1 MTEEFDRSNFKRT
14 NNLSCIGMFQS
25 DYCTRCVFC
34 VRCYKC
40 TDCEDC
46 EECIDCHFCIQCFG
60 LRRAAFRYRNK
71 SITPD
76 EFFVLSNHVVDN
88 HVLRRIQKK
97 YKDKGVETRSVVF
110 AEVCVNTRTKQKVIN
125 YYRNNLDKI
134 LYLKMD
140 KGYIKLS
147 PYEGQNGQEIGL
159 RDFIMRPNDVLV
171 HGLPYVLCMFN
182 NTHKEILSFVTFASN
197 IDN

>member
-1 MTEEFDRSNFKRT
+1 MTEELDRSNYKRT

-25 DYCTRCVFC
+25 DYCTRSVFC

-60 LRRAAFRYRNK
+60 LRGAAFRYQNK

-76 EFFVLSNHVVDN
+76 EYFVLSNHVVDN

-97 YKDKGVETRSVVF
+97 YKDHGKETRAVVF
-110 AEVCVNTRTKQKVIN
+110 TDVWANTRTKNKVIN
-125 YYRNNLDKI
+125 YYRNNRDKI
-134 LYLKMD
+134 LYLQLN

-147 PYEGQNGQEIGL
+147 PYEGQEGKEIVI
-159 RDFIMRPNDVLV
+159 RDFIKIPNNELAKS
-171 HGLPYVLCMFN
+171 LPYVLCIASN
-182 NTHKEILSFVTFASN
+182 KGKEILGFVTFSSDIN
-197 IDN
+197 

>member
-25 DYCTRCVFC
+25 DYCTRSVFC

-60 LRRAAFRYRNK
+60 LRGAAFRYRNK

-76 EFFVLSNHVVDN
+76 EYFVLSNHVVDN

-97 YKDKGVETRSVVF
+97 YKDHGEETRAVVF
-110 AEVCVNTRTKQKVIN
+110 SDIWANTRTKYKLIN
-125 YYRNNLDKI
+125 YYRSNPNKI
-134 LYLKMD
+134 LYLQMD
-140 KGYIKLS
+140 NGYIKLS
-147 PYEGQNGQEIGL
+147 PYEGQEGKEIVI
-159 RDFIMRPNDVLV
+159 RDFINTPNKELAK
-171 HGLPYVLCMFN
+171 GLPYVLCIAS
-182 NTHKEILSFVTFASN
+182 NTSKEILGFVTFASDIN
-197 IDN
+197 

>member
-25 DYCTRCVFC
+25 DYCTRSVFC

-60 LRRAAFRYRNK
+60 LRGAAFRYRNK

-76 EFFVLSNHVVDN
+76 EYFVLSNHVVDN

-97 YKDKGVETRSVVF
+97 YKDHGEETRAVVF
-110 AEVCVNTRTKQKVIN
+110 SDVWANTRTKYKLIN
-125 YYRNNLDKI
+125 YYKSNRNKI
-134 LYLKMD
+134 LYLQMD
-140 KGYIKLS
+140 NGYIKLS
-147 PYEGQNGQEIGL
+147 PYEGQEGKEIVI
-159 RDFIMRPNDVLV
+159 RDFINIPNKELAK
-171 HGLPYVLCMFN
+171 GLPYVLCIASN
-182 NTHKEILSFVTFASN
+182 KGKEILGFATFSTDIN
-197 IDN
+197 